1 MKKGKVYTVKVV
13 LQLNGDIAKAVCGCP
28 AGVDGRCNQLAA
40 TMFAIEDQWNIKAR
54 CQTSNGRTETPAN
67 VPCTSQPRTW
77 NVHRKRKLN
86 AEPIQCLKFQ
96 KHTWGK
102 KAKHSPRVQNDV
114 RAPHQRT
121 LSNGDLKQFYDKV
134 KEVEMKTGKRMGL
147 SFILL
152 HSLPEESDCCFNESA
167 DSEAAV
173 ECPVGSMHNYKIR

>member
-13 LQLNGDIAKAVCGCP
+13 LQSNGDIAKAVCGCP

-54 CQTSNGRTETPAN
+54 CATSNGRTETPAN

-77 NVHRKRKLN
+77 NVPRKRKLN

-102 KAKHSPRVQNDV
+102 RRLNIHPEIRMMSELLTRGPFLMG
-114 RAPHQRT
+114 T
-121 LSNGDLKQFYDKV
+121 LSNFMTK
-134 KEVEMKTGKRMGL
+134 
-147 SFILL
+147 
-152 HSLPEESDCCFNESA
+152 
-167 DSEAAV
+167 
-173 ECPVGSMHNYKIR
+173 